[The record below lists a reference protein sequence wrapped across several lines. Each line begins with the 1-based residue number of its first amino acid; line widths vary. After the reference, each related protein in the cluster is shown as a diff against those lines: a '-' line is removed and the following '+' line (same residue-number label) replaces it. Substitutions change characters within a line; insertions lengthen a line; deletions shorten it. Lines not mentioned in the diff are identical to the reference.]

1 MSRFSHRWFSNI
13 NDIDAT
19 IWQSFFATNP
29 FTAHAFLSALEQ
41 SQCVGSASGWHVQH
55 LAIYENNQIVAL
67 APGYLKSHSYGEYV
81 FDWAWADAYA
91 QHGLNYYP
99 KWLCGSPFSPI
110 EGERIA
116 IKHPQP
122 NLIYQ
127 YITDLL
133 TTECKQFG
141 WSGWHIN
148 FCSKAQAEQLLE
160 HQGMHRFGVQFQWFN
175 RHYENFDGFLE
186 CLTARRRKVI
196 KKERHKIAQQEI
208 SIEWLQG
215 SQLTPELMSLFCG
228 FYQAT
233 YLKRSG
239 HKGYLNREFF
249 ILLQRLMPEKMVL
262 MLATKNEQIIAAT
275 LSFVSDDTLY
285 GRYWGAIDEF
295 DCLHFELCY
304 YQGIE
309 YCIQHQLS
317 CFHSGAQGEHK
328 IARGFEPVF
337 THSVHAIMQTDFKHA
352 IDDYLKHEQ
361 QHIAIYHQQC
371 QALLPFKDQ

>member
-1 MSRFSHRWFSNI
+1 MSRFSHRWFNNI
-13 NDIDAT
+13 NDIDAST
-19 IWQSFFATNP
+19 WQSFFATSP

-41 SQCVGSASGWHVQH
+41 SECVSSANGWQPQH

-99 KWLCGSPFSPI
+99 KWLCGAPFSPI

-122 NLIYQ
+122 ALIYQ

-133 TTECKQFG
+133 TRVCQQSG

-148 FCSKAQAEQLLE
+148 FCLKAQAELLLE
-160 HQGMHRFGVQFQWFN
+160 HQGMHRLGVQFQWFN
-175 RHYENFDGFLE
+175 RHYENFDGFLA

-196 KKERHKIAQQEI
+196 KKERNKIAQQEI
-208 SIEWLQG
+208 SIQWLQG
-215 SQLTPELMSLFCG
+215 SQLTPELMSQFCR

-239 HKGYLNREFF
+239 HKGYLNHEFF
-249 ILLQRLMPEKMVL
+249 ILLQRLMAEEMVL
-262 MLATKNEQIIAAT
+262 MLATKDEQIIAAT
-275 LSFVSDDTLY
+275 LSFVSEDTLY

-337 THSVHAIMQTDFKHA
+337 THSVHAIMQPDFNHA
-352 IDDYLKHEQ
+352 IADYLKHEQ

-371 QALLPFKDQ
+371 QALLPFKD